1 MGKGRAIIMKNI
13 YLVTD
18 ESTPVDALLEIT
30 RQAVKGG
37 VSMVQLREKHS
48 TGKDFYE
55 KAKRLKEMLD
65 RYHIPLFINDRIDI
79 ALAVGASG
87 VHIGQKD
94 LPLSVAKEVLPSSM
108 IVGISVST
116 VEQAKEAEENGANYI
131 GVGAVFPTKTKKDAR
146 VLPEGVLSSIIES
159 VNLPVYAIGGIH
171 PDNIHTLRDK
181 DVAGVSVVSAIMD
194 AEKPVHAAA
203 LLRKNLNAVEIK

>member
-18 ESTPVDALLEIT
+18 ESTPVDALLEIA

-65 RYHIPLFINDRIDI
+65 RYHVPLFINDRIDI

-94 LPLSVAKEVLPSSM
+94 LPLSVVKKILPPTM
-108 IVGISVST
+108 TVGISVST
-116 VEQAKEAEENGANYI
+116 VEQAKEAEQNGANYI

-146 VLPEGVLSSIIES
+146 VLPEGMLSAIIEA
-159 VNLPVYAIGGIH
+159 VNLPVYAIGGIN
-171 PDNIHTLRDK
+171 PENIHTLK
-181 DVAGVSVVSAIMD
+181 GEGLAGVSVVSAIMD

-203 LLRKNLNAVEIK
+203 LLKKNLNAVEIN